1 MNSSEEY
8 LDNLLKALLE
18 SENKTDPKPDI
29 FQRTIMRRRRRNRQK
44 RIWSNP
50 RRQYLIRR

>member
-18 SENKTDPKPDI
+18 SENKTDPKPEC
-29 FQRTIMRRRRRNRQK
+29 
-44 RIWSNP
+44 
-50 RRQYLIRR
+50 YLQLAAR